1 MGQVVASKKGRVSAA
16 GVEPLGFNRDCKI
29 GGAPNPDAER
39 GYPIRKMTA
48 PDSILP
54 PMTQF
59 DALSAQKYA
68 HAYEQR
74 AIAD

>member
-1 MGQVVASKKGRVSAA
+1 MPK
-16 GVEPLGFNRDCKI
+16 
-29 GGAPNPDAER
+29 

-59 DALSAQKYA
+59 DALHPQKYA
-68 HAYEQR
+68 HVYEQR